1 MKFALNGNNVP
12 CSGKQGGSHHD
23 KFKFVADV
31 KCTVFMLGDS
41 VANTVI
47 EYMGM
52 WG

>member
-1 MKFALNGNNVP
+1 MKFSLNGNNVP

-23 KFKFVADV
+23 KFKFVAGV

-47 EYMGM
+47 EYRRIG
-52 WG
+52 G